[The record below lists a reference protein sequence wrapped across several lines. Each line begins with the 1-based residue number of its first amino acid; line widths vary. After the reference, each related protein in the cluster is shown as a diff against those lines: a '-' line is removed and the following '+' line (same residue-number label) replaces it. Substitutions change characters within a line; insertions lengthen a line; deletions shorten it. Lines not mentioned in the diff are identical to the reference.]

1 PVAVRVSAAKPA
13 QLTGLADS
21 AVQMTV
27 TVGASDGPVL
37 AVPVA
42 AVFTSADGQAKVRVL
57 RPDGSA
63 DPVPVTLG
71 LAASGYVEV
80 KLGAGATLAEGD
92 RVVVQG

>member
-1 PVAVRVSAAKPA
+1 MTAANPA
-13 QLTGLADS
+13 QLAGLADS

-27 TVGASDGPVL
+27 TIGASDGPVL

-57 RPDGSA
+57 RSDGSEE
-63 DPVPVTLG
+63 PVPVTLG

-80 KLGAGATLAEGD
+80 KPQAGTVLVEGD